1 MNELSNT
8 REQWKEFY
16 KVKRFRTEFIVTSF
30 LVILSLVS
38 LANFLNYVE
47 AREGVVLNDPLLNLF
62 KPADLTF
69 LSFGLIYISLF
80 VAIFFLIKTPSRLV
94 IALQAYIILVLVR
107 IIAMYLVPLNPPTG
121 MLSLSDPF
129 VEYFGTGQLLTK
141 DLFFSGHTATIFL
154 FYLVSNPAR
163 AGLKMFFFICTIL
176 VAVFVLLQ
184 HVHYTIDVVSAPFFA
199 FSAYKLSLKFNG
211 TFNHS
216 SK

>member
-8 REQWKEFY
+8 RVSWREFF
-16 KVKRFRTEFIVTSF
+16 KVGKSRIEFIVTSF

-62 KPADLTF
+62 NPVDLTF

-107 IIAMYLVPLNPPTG
+107 IIVMYLVPLNPPPG
-121 MLSLSDPF
+121 MISLSDPF

-154 FYLVSNPAR
+154 FYLVSDPAKR
-163 AGLKMFFFICTIL
+163 GLKIFFMICTIF
-176 VAVFVLLQ
+176 VAIFVLLQ
-184 HVHYTIDVVSAPFFA
+184 HVHYTIDVISAPFFA

-211 TFNHS
+211 TFKHT